1 MSMSGK
7 RAMLLALNVL
17 PLGVSLFFVKWF
29 YAGQLDLQLVTWRNA
44 AVFLLLVAISVIGYG
59 NTIWRYI
66 VALKREGA
74 EVDEQ
79 TVSERLMYINLISFF
94 LPFGVLNY
102 AAQLALVYRRN
113 PARVVGRAFLHD
125 KLVFLGAI
133 AFCFL
138 FTFGHLTPTLAAALK
153 VPAGMTRLGMAATVV
168 GVVALCGYLA
178 WRRYLRFFL
187 VQLAVFAL
195 LNAGIAA
202 LLTAYA
208 GLPGPGAL
216 LAYIEKLF
224 AYSMAIVLPVS
235 LGGVG
240 PREAILLYDV
250 ADPAL
255 RTAILHFCIVWFFAL
270 MAAAAL
276 LFLIKRPASAFAV
289 RQYRR
294 WRQPSAGQ
302 GAAGTIASDY
312 ESMNGRGQTRH
323 AGKP

>member
-1 MSMSGK
+1 MSARK
-7 RAMLLALNVL
+7 AVLLALNLL
-17 PLGVSLFFVKWF
+17 PLGVSVFFVKWF
-29 YAGQLDLQLVTWRNA
+29 YAQQLDFQLVSGRNA
-44 AVFLLLVAISVIGYG
+44 LVFVLLVLLSVVGYG

-74 EVDEQ
+74 VVDEQ
-79 TVSERLMYINLISFF
+79 MISERLMYINLISFF

-102 AAQLALVYRRN
+102 AAQLALVYRQN
-113 PARVVGRAFLHD
+113 PVRVVGRAFLHD

-153 VPAGMTRLGMAATVV
+153 VPAGLTSIGMVAAALG
-168 GVVALCGYLA
+168 VASLCAYLA
-178 WRRYLRFFL
+178 WRRYVRFFL

-195 LNAGIAA
+195 LNSSIAA
-202 LLTAYA
+202 LLVAYA
-208 GLPGPGAL
+208 GLPGVGAV

-240 PREAILLYDV
+240 PREVVLLYDV

-255 RTAILHFCIVWFFAL
+255 RSTILNFCIVWFFAL

-276 LFLIKRPASAFAV
+276 LFVVKKPASAFAV

-294 WRQPSAGQ
+294 WRRPTA
-302 GAAGTIASDY
+302 AKVVAGTIAPDY
-312 ESMNGRGQTRH
+312 KRQGTE
-323 AGKP
+323 

>member
-1 MSMSGK
+1 MGGRK
-7 RAMLLALNVL
+7 LVLLSLNLL
-17 PLGVSLFFVKWF
+17 PLGISLFFVKWF
-29 YAGQLDLQLVTWRNA
+29 YAGQLDLQLVSWRNS

-66 VALKREGA
+66 IALKREGA
-74 EVDEQ
+74 VVDER

-102 AAQLALVYRRN
+102 AAQLALVYRQN

-138 FTFGHLTPTLAAALK
+138 FTFGHLTPTLAAVLKIPDALTH
-153 VPAGMTRLGMAATVV
+153 AGMAATVV
-168 GVVALCGYLA
+168 GSACLCAYLA
-178 WRRYLRFFL
+178 WRGYLRFFL
-187 VQLAVFAL
+187 VQLTVFSL
-195 LNAGIAA
+195 LNAAIAT
-202 LLTAYA
+202 LLAFYA
-208 GLPGPGAL
+208 GLSGPGDVL
-216 LAYIEKLF
+216 SYVEKLF

-250 ADPAL
+250 GDPAL
-255 RTAILHFCIVWFFAL
+255 RAIILNFCIVWFFAL

-276 LFLIKRPASAFAV
+276 LFLAKGPASGFAV
-289 RQYRR
+289 RQYQHWRR
-294 WRQPSAGQ
+294 PVQAE
-302 GAAGTIASDY
+302 AAGRISPEHERQGT
-312 ESMNGRGQTRH
+312 E
-323 AGKP
+323 